1 MQVGLARRANLAALN
16 RPPALTYM
24 AEDLGGGKDARKPM
38 FMLCINS
45 PWILVQR
52 HSSMKRATIR
62 LAGIRGGA

>member
-24 AEDLGGGKDARKPM
+24 ADVLAGLQKDLGGGRNVRKPM

-52 HSSMKRATIR
+52 HSSMKRATI
-62 LAGIRGGA
+62 G